1 MDSNIKYD
9 WISLKKSVKAYLK
22 SLFLADIYNVTWI
35 VYYYIHNSFLSKM
48 LVWVKFQNIAISSRG
63 LNFISNC
70 PYMEYLFIILV
81 SNWSV
86 SYTYQ

>member
-35 VYYYIHNSFLSKM
+35 VYHYIQNSFLSKM
-48 LVWVKFQNIAISSRG
+48 LVRVKFQNIAISSRAQI
-63 LNFISNC
+63 LFQIVHIWNI
-70 PYMEYLFIILV
+70 YLA
-81 SNWSV
+81 S
-86 SYTYQ
+86 